1 MTTRA
6 AVGAVAVVLAAG
18 LAAADEPTKN
28 EKIVAFAK
36 GKLGE
41 QVGNGECWTLA
52 HEAVKAA
59 GAKSSG
65 AYKDSPAKGDY
76 VWGKLVYG
84 VGIKDGKLYEENTT
98 DKLKPEPGDIIQ
110 FRDAKFE
117 GKLPGGDRG
126 GTSPVG
132 ARPQGVSSNET
143 RSRIHE
149 HEHVHRR
156 GHDLWR
162 LRRKGHQPGRADPR
176 RHRRRCRSGHRWHHA
191 ERGYPGQ

>member
-18 LAAADEPTKN
+18 LAAADEPATVN
-28 EKIVAFAK
+28 EKVLAFAK

-52 HEAVKAA
+52 HEAVRAA

-76 VWGKLVYG
+76 VWGEPVYAG
-84 VGIKDGKLYEENTT
+84 GFENGKAFVERPRAG
-98 DKLKPEPGDIIQ
+98 LKPAPGDIVQ

-117 GKLPGGDRG
+117 GKRPGGGTYSATATHHTAIISGVGKDG
-126 GTSPVG
+126 GRWAVLHQNHNGKKSVIEGTLVLG
-132 ARPQGVSSNET
+132 DLRAGWVRVYRPQPE
-143 RSRIHE
+143 
-149 HEHVHRR
+149 
-156 GHDLWR
+156 
-162 LRRKGHQPGRADPR
+162 
-176 RHRRRCRSGHRWHHA
+176 
-191 ERGYPGQ
+191 

>member
-18 LAAADEPTKN
+18 LAAADDPATVN
-28 EKIVAFAK
+28 EKVVAFAK
-36 GKLGE
+36 AKRGE

-76 VWGKLVYG
+76 VWGEPVYATG
-84 VGIKDGKLYEENTT
+84 FENGKAFEERPRAG
-98 DKLKPEPGDIIQ
+98 LKPQPGDVIQ

-117 GKLPGGDRG
+117 GRLPGG
-126 GTSPVG
+126 GTYSATAGHHTAVISAMSKDG
-132 ARPQGVSSNET
+132 TIWGVLHQNHNGKKTVIEGTLVLGDLRAGWVRVYRPQP
-143 RSRIHE
+143 
-149 HEHVHRR
+149 
-156 GHDLWR
+156 
-162 LRRKGHQPGRADPR
+162 K
-176 RHRRRCRSGHRWHHA
+176 
-191 ERGYPGQ
+191 